1 MTPDE
6 PFPAMPLESWRDTKE
21 TLHRLLQIV
30 GKVRMAAS
38 PPRNH
43 WWHVPLYVTA
53 RGLST
58 SPMLAAGR
66 VFEIDLDLIDHRL
79 EVRTATGDTN
89 AFTLP
94 GLSVAGFYERLTAA
108 LEGLGLE
115 VAIDHPLPFD
125 LPDRTPF
132 ADDRGHADYDPE
144 RVRTYAWILTQVD
157 ALLKEFAGRW
167 NGKTSP
173 VHAFWHTMD
182 IAVTRFSG
190 RPADLP
196 AEVDPVTREAYSHE
210 VVSFGFWFGDDVIGA
225 PAFYAYAAP
234 EPARLDEEPL
244 RPPAARWVEAR
255 GSHLALLMYDDVKS
269 EPSPRELVLDFLESA
284 WEAGSRRAGWDG
296 APGAPTIE

>member
-1 MTPDE
+1 
-6 PFPAMPLESWRDTKE
+6 
-21 TLHRLLQIV
+21 
-30 GKVRMAAS
+30 
-38 PPRNH
+38 
-43 WWHVPLYVTA
+43 
-53 RGLST
+53 
-58 SPMLAAGR
+58 
-66 VFEIDLDLIDHRL
+66 
-79 EVRTATGDTN
+79 
-89 AFTLP
+89 
-94 GLSVAGFYERLTAA
+94 
-108 LEGLGLE
+108 
-115 VAIDHPLPFD
+115 LPFD

-132 ADDRGHADYDPE
+132 ADDREHAAYDPE
-144 RVRTYAWILTQVD
+144 RVRAYAWILTQVD

-190 RPADLP
+190 RRADLP

-210 VVSFGFWFGDDVIGA
+210 VVSFGFWFGDDVIAA

-234 EPARLDEEPL
+234 EPAGLDEEPL

-284 WEAGSRRAGWDG
+284 WEAGSRRAGWDR